1 MDPNAASLGW
11 ILLSHHSLSAM
22 VLEQCQQ
29 MTGLIACGCLSCL
42 NPNGVETQK
51 LSNSRVAT

>member
-11 ILLSHHSLSAM
+11 ILLSYHSLSAM

-29 MTGLIACGCLSCL
+29 TTGLIARGCLSCL
-42 NPNGVETQK
+42 NPNRVETQK
-51 LSNSRVAT
+51 LSNS